1 MGEEQQ
7 KVCPPAVPAACPDL
21 KDTPVQAASE
31 GFPQVRTSIRDG
43 RYLLEN
49 KKDKKKTGEE

>member
-1 MGEEQQ
+1 MGEKQQ

-21 KDTPVQAASE
+21 KDTPVEAASE
-31 GFPQVRTSIRDG
+31 GFPQVRASIRDG

-49 KKDKKKTGEE
+49 KKGKKKMGEE

>member
-7 KVCPPAVPAACPDL
+7 KVCPSAVPAACPDL

-31 GFPQVRTSIRDG
+31 GFPQVRASIRDG

-49 KKDKKKTGEE
+49 KKGKKKMGEE